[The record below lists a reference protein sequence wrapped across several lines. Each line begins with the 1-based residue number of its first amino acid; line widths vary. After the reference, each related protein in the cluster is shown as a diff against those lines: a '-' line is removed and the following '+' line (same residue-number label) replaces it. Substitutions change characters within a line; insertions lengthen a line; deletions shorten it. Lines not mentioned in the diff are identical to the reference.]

1 MEKRIGKVKEE
12 TERGST
18 KGEKEGKKERAE
30 IRIKVERIERKI
42 EWQKR
47 KKRRNNIVIK
57 GLKVKSGIRRE
68 AGRK

>member
-18 KGEKEGKKERAE
+18 KGEKEGKKEREE